1 VIVGDG
7 GAWLRRQCL
16 VMART
21 NNTPVDFWL
30 SLRLGDLAQWV
41 KSSNAIIAEEM
52 ENRKRK

>member
-1 VIVGDG
+1 
-7 GAWLRRQCL
+7 
-16 VMART
+16 MART